1 MKNLHIELEFPAA
14 LAAQTGLNAANANQE
29 IRQMLALFLY
39 EHKRISQGKAC
50 ELAGISYWEFTDLN
64 RQWGV
69 SFHYSRDELNEDL
82 ATFKNDSMNLS

>member
-39 EHKRISQGKAC
+39 EHKRVSLGKAC

-64 RQWGV
+64 RKWGILI
-69 SFHYSRDELNEDL
+69 HYSEDELKEDL
-82 ATFKNDSMNLS
+82 TRLEDG